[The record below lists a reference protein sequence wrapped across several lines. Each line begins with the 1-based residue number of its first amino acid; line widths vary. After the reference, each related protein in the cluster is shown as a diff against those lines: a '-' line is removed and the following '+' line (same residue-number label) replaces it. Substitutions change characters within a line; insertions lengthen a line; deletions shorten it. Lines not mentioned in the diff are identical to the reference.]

1 MSVAAP
7 ARAPS
12 RPAPKR
18 PASKASPKPSAPR
31 SPSGRTRARERARTA
46 PGRKLLT
53 GGVLWVLLLA
63 SLFGGIVALNV
74 AALQS
79 NLEGNRLTGQA
90 AELRTQNARLD
101 ADVAAASAWGRWAP
115 LAERMGMVQAY
126 PSQSDYIPF
135 APSRPHVAHPRPH
148 RHTRVPQAVVPK
160 LPLAPVGR

>member
-7 ARAPS
+7 ARTPS

-18 PASKASPKPSAPR
+18 PSSKTAKGAPNH
-31 SPSGRTRARERARTA
+31 PAARTRARERARTA

-63 SLFGGIVALNV
+63 ALFGGIVALNV

-79 NLEGNRLTGQA
+79 NLEGNRLVGQA
-90 AELRTQNARLD
+90 AELRTQNARLE
-101 ADVAAASAWGRWAP
+101 ADVAAAGGWGRWAT
-115 LAERMGMVQAY
+115 LATRLGMVPAY
-126 PSQSDYIPF
+126 PSRADYIPLDP
-135 APSRPHVAHPRPH
+135 ARPHAARPRPH
-148 RHTRVPQAVVPK
+148 HTAALKTHTPPQK

>member
-18 PASKASPKPSAPR
+18 PASKTSPKPSAPR

-63 SLFGGIVALNV
+63 TLFGGIVALNV

-126 PSQSDYIPF
+126 PSQV
-135 APSRPHVAHPRPH
+135 RLHP
-148 RHTRVPQAVVPK
+148 V
-160 LPLAPVGR
+160 

>member
-1 MSVAAP
+1 M
-7 ARAPS
+7 
-12 RPAPKR
+12 
-18 PASKASPKPSAPR
+18 
-31 SPSGRTRARERARTA
+31 
-46 PGRKLLT
+46 
-53 GGVLWVLLLA
+53 LLLA
-63 SLFGGIVALNV
+63 TLFGGIVALNV

-135 APSRPHVAHPRPH
+135 ETSRPHVTHPRPH
-148 RHTRVPQAVVPK
+148 RHTRVRQAAVPK
-160 LPLAPVGR
+160 LPLAPVGRC